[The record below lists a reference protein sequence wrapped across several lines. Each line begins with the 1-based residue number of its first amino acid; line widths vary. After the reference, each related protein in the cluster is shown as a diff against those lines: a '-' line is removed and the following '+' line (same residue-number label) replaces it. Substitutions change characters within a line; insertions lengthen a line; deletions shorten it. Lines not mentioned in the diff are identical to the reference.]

1 MPRKP
6 AAEKPA
12 PSAPN
17 FTLAFTPAT
26 RRRFKA
32 AGQLDFE
39 AEARYA
45 TQLISNNETLLKA
58 ANENPESL
66 ASALLDAAKM
76 NLSLSPAIGHGYLVP
91 RRVKD
96 VWHVFFVP
104 SYRGLEAMV
113 LRSGLISMIQSDLV
127 FSNDAF
133 RQWTDSTGKH
143 IHHEHARG
151 DRGDFEGAYT
161 IAFFSNGK
169 SHVEFMPAK
178 DVNAAFEQAKKMNF
192 GKTPPSWAYWPDEMR
207 KKCSVRRG
215 WKHWPHDTVIA
226 TAMEAIARVEPLD
239 FDNDP
244 EPEPDADVVS
254 TETLNAIADA
264 LTEVPASQRGLWIER
279 GAQAMG
285 VLKSTDLPANKA
297 AELKD
302 RLIARMKLVAERK
315 GAAS

>member
-6 AAEKPA
+6 AATKSATP
-12 PSAPN
+12 APN
-17 FTLAFTPAT
+17 FTLAYTPGT
-26 RRRFKA
+26 RRRFKV
-32 AGQLDFE
+32 AGPLDFD
-39 AEARYA
+39 AETRYA

-58 ANENPESL
+58 ANGNPESL
-66 ASALLDAAKM
+66 ANALLDAAKM

-91 RRVKD
+91 RRVND

-127 FSNDAF
+127 FSNDTF

-151 DRGDFEGAYT
+151 DRGNFEGAYT
-161 IAFFSNGK
+161 IAFFANGK
-169 SHVEFMPAK
+169 NHVEFMPAK
-178 DVNAAFEQAKKMNF
+178 DVEAAAEQAKRMNQ
-192 GKTPPSWAYWPDEMR
+192 GQLPPSWRFWPDEMR

-215 WKHWPHDTVIA
+215 WKHWPHDAAIA
-226 TAMEAIARVEPLD
+226 TAMEAIARVEPMD
-239 FDNDP
+239 FDAMP
-244 EPEPDADVVS
+244 EPEPEGELVS
-254 TETLNAIADA
+254 PETLTAIANE
-264 LTEVPASQRGLWIER
+264 LTDVPESQRGIWIER

-285 VLKSTDLPANKA
+285 VLKATDLPAEKA
-297 AELKD
+297 DELKT